1 MTKKKKVILLGKL
14 PPPYMGPA
22 IATKILLE
30 SDLCN
35 QFEIIFL
42 NTKANDSINTLGK
55 WSFGKIFKNI
65 SLYFKLAGLIL
76 RNKPD
81 LVLIPISQTTSGFI
95 KDSFYILIARLLG
108 RKVLLQLRG
117 SNFKNWL
124 TASSGFVK
132 GYVKFVLKRTN
143 GIIVLGNKL
152 KYLFADYFPQE
163 KIFVVPNGA
172 DYIIPKMKRS
182 SEEVKIIYLSNL
194 LSSKGIED
202 VFDAVNILYQENKN
216 FSVDLIGEWLHEE
229 TKKYCLELMQKNK
242 LPIRIHTSEASKDKL
257 RFLASADI
265 FVFPPREPEGHPWAI
280 VEAMAAGLPVIST
293 DKGAITESVKD
304 GINGYIVGPKHPEQI
319 AEKLQTLIADKNL
332 REKMGKESRDLY
344 LKEFTEA
351 KMVEKLAKVFYTII
365 EEK

>member
-1 MTKKKKVILLGKL
+1 MIKKKVILLGKL

-35 QFEIIFL
+35 QFEVFFL

-65 SLYFKLAGLIL
+65 SLYFKLAGLIIK
-76 RNKPD
+76 NKPD
-81 LVLIPISQTTSGFI
+81 LVLVPISQTTSGFV
-95 KDSFYILIARLLG
+95 KDSFYILIARFLG
-108 RKVLLQLRG
+108 KKVLLQLRG

-124 TASSGFVK
+124 SASSGFVN
-132 GYVKFVLKRTN
+132 GYVKFILNRAN

-152 KYLFADYFPQE
+152 KYLFADYFPTE

-172 DYIIPKMKRS
+172 DYVIPEVKKS
-182 SEEVKIIYLSNL
+182 ADEVKIIYFSNL

-202 VFDAVNILYQENKN
+202 VFEAINILYQSNKN

-229 TKKYCLELMQKNK
+229 TKNYCLTIMEKNK
-242 LPIRIHTSEASKDKL
+242 LPIRIHNSEASKDKL
-257 RFLASADI
+257 LFLTSADI
-265 FVFPPREPEGHPWAI
+265 FVFPPRDPEGHPWAI

-293 DKGAITESVKD
+293 NKGAITESVKD
-304 GINGYIVGPKHPEQI
+304 GINGYVVEPKHPEQI
-319 AEKLQTLIADKNL
+319 ADKLQTLIADKNL
-332 REKMGKESRDLY
+332 REKMGKESRNLY

-351 KMVEKLAKVFYTII
+351 KMVEKLANVFNTVI
-365 EEK
+365 EER